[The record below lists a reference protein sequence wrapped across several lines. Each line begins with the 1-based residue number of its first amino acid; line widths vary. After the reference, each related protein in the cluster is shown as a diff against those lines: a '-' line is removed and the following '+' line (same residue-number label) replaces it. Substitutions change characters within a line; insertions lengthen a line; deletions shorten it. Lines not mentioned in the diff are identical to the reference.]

1 MGWDASEY
9 GRLGAERDF
18 WFNSHNILQGVAEDG
33 RVSSFNYHT
42 VTQKK
47 YFHSFK
53 KDFPKL
59 EEYFNDFSISTFLF
73 KFKYCYYQT

>member
-18 WFNSHNILQGVAEDG
+18 WFNSHNIFQGVSEDR

-47 YFHSFK
+47 YFLGFK
-53 KDFPKL
+53 KNFRNWKS
-59 EEYFNDFSISTFLF
+59 FTMISELQHFLF
-73 KFKYCYYQT
+73 KFK

>member
-18 WFNSHNILQGVAEDG
+18 WFNSHNIFQGVAEDR

-42 VTQKK
+42 VK
-47 YFHSFK
+47 YFLGFK
-53 KDFPKL
+53 KIFI
-59 EEYFNDFSISTFLF
+59 N
-73 KFKYCYYQT
+73 

>member
-18 WFNSHNILQGVAEDG
+18 WFNSHNIFQGVSEDR

-42 VTQKK
+42 VK
-47 YFHSFK
+47 YFLGFK
-53 KDFPKL
+53 
-59 EEYFNDFSISTFLF
+59 
-73 KFKYCYYQT
+73 